1 MKTLITI
8 LLLAALP
15 ASADT
20 ITTISGTTYSD
31 ASVTKTTPAAI
42 SITHSTGMAKIPF
55 KDLPAVTQKKYG
67 YDPAKAAEYEE
78 QEAQRQAEQKQRA
91 ETQRLQAEQENTAR
105 QQASV
110 AKALENARKEAAE
123 IEKSFEKAM
132 GSAYIYE
139 TSTLGA
145 QAALNKGAREM
156 SQADYSA
163 GMDELKTDLRDL
175 GGKYANL
182 ANSGVGIKPIAEA
195 LGFDADEENPKRLLL
210 EVQQEIVKMQAERG
224 AKKKPLYQTTPL
236 AMILSDPKLRVPF
249 LIKVKVEVATSY
261 GFRAYR
267 DARESHFA
275 FQIFD
280 EKFTH
285 NARGFMRRDKGEAV
299 RNAIASKGGSMTA
312 IIKGIYLPEMFDAGS
327 HGAEREFEI
336 LEVIEQ

>member
-1 MKTLITI
+1 MKTLLTI
-8 LLLAALP
+8 LLLAAMP
-15 ASADT
+15 AFADT

-55 KDLPAVTQKKYG
+55 KDLPAAMQKKYG

-91 ETQRLQAEQENTAR
+91 ETQRLQAEQENAAR

-110 AKALENARKEAAE
+110 AKGQAELAQGQARQ
-123 IEKSFEKAM
+123 
-132 GSAYIYE
+132 
-139 TSTLGA
+139 
-145 QAALNKGAREM
+145 QAA
-156 SQADYSA
+156 
-163 GMDELKTDLRDL
+163 
-175 GGKYANL
+175 
-182 ANSGVGIKPIAEA
+182 V
-195 LGFDADEENPKRLLL
+195 
-210 EVQQEIVKMQAERG
+210 QAEQE
-224 AKKKPLYQTTPL
+224 AKKKPLYPTTPL
-236 AMILSDPKLRVPF
+236 AMILSDPKPRVPF

-327 HGAEREFEI
+327 HGAESEFEI